1 MQANRSLGLPAIPSA
16 RTGVVEGATG
26 GSAATCSADDVLHCG
41 VGGGGGGSAAWV
53 GVPPGE
59 AGNRR
64 WGGGVVNATF
74 RRSVVNHPSVEAVRR
89 NSVYG

>member
-1 MQANRSLGLPAIPSA
+1 MPSA
-16 RTGVVEGATG
+16 RTGVVEGAMG
-26 GSAATCSADDVLHCG
+26 GRAATCRADVLHSG
-41 VGGGGGGSAAWV
+41 VGGGGGGGGATWV

-59 AGNRR
+59 VGNRR

>member
-1 MQANRSLGLPAIPSA
+1 M
-16 RTGVVEGATG
+16 G
-26 GSAATCSADDVLHCG
+26 GSAATCRADVLHSG
-41 VGGGGGGSAAWV
+41 VGGGGGGGATWV

-59 AGNRR
+59 VGKRR

-89 NSVYG
+89 NSVYSEK